1 MQHGQNTIVT
11 ELNCQRL
18 QETKTTI
25 LISRYGRGQC
35 IASSLYSSIQR
46 PFFHTLLW
54 TKVDLLLRDY
64 TVGYVQYM
72 KTLFV
77 LKCKFENQYRGMFK
91 RTRKTAIKNP
101 TLRSLRSELWILYST
116 WFVPWV
122 VNTFLILLVG
132 HTNVEEGS
140 THQTGKYLLH
150 HNNRPLNCSSVS
162 ILMSFNT
169 EQLSV
174 VRTQGDD
181 LIHYCKYQT
190 LDRDKMVV
198 VRMLRLCSDSVPGSF
213 LWRSKKLSVI
223 FIYYEQQ
230 QRGAAQV
237 VHTHLTSCRR
247 GWPRGLGVQFSLLN
261 IFSPQRV
268 LVLAQT

>member
-116 WFVPWV
+116 WLVPWV

-150 HNNRPLNCSSVS
+150 H
-162 ILMSFNT
+162 
-169 EQLSV
+169 
-174 VRTQGDD
+174 
-181 LIHYCKYQT
+181 YQT
-190 LDRDKMVV
+190 
-198 VRMLRLCSDSVPGSF
+198 P
-213 LWRSKKLSVI
+213 
-223 FIYYEQQ
+223 E
-230 QRGAAQV
+230 
-237 VHTHLTSCRR
+237 
-247 GWPRGLGVQFSLLN
+247 LL
-261 IFSPQRV
+261 IC
-268 LVLAQT
+268 

>member
-1 MQHGQNTIVT
+1 MLRKEAHIKPVNI
-11 ELNCQRL
+11 
-18 QETKTTI
+18 
-25 LISRYGRGQC
+25 
-35 IASSLYSSIQR
+35 YSI
-46 PFFHTLLW
+46 
-54 TKVDLLLRDY
+54 
-64 TVGYVQYM
+64 
-72 KTLFV
+72 
-77 LKCKFENQYRGMFK
+77 
-91 RTRKTAIKNP
+91 I
-101 TLRSLRSELWILYST
+101 I
-116 WFVPWV
+116 
-122 VNTFLILLVG
+122 
-132 HTNVEEGS
+132 
-140 THQTGKYLLH
+140 
-150 HNNRPLNCSSVS
+150 NNRPLNCSSVS

-181 LIHYCKYQT
+181 LVHYCKYQT

-213 LWRSKKLSVI
+213 LWRSKKLYVI

>member
-64 TVGYVQYM
+64 TVEYVQYM

-77 LKCKFENQYRGMFK
+77 LKCKFESQYRGMFK
-91 RTRKTAIKNP
+91 RTRKT
-101 TLRSLRSELWILYST
+101 SLRSEFWILYST
-116 WFVPWV
+116 GLVPWV

-140 THQTGKYLLH
+140 THQTGKYLLDRH
-150 HNNRPLNCSSVS
+150 NRPLNYSAVTA
-162 ILMSFNT
+162 F
-169 EQLSV
+169 
-174 VRTQGDD
+174 
-181 LIHYCKYQT
+181 
-190 LDRDKMVV
+190 
-198 VRMLRLCSDSVPGSF
+198 
-213 LWRSKKLSVI
+213 
-223 FIYYEQQ
+223 
-230 QRGAAQV
+230 
-237 VHTHLTSCRR
+237 
-247 GWPRGLGVQFSLLN
+247 
-261 IFSPQRV
+261 
-268 LVLAQT
+268 